1 MNNKHKLLNT
11 RTLTILAM
19 MTALAFLLA
28 AFVRTPPLFPM
39 PPLRFDPKDVVIV
52 MAGFMFGPLAATLMT
67 VVVAFLQMIT
77 VSATG
82 AWGFLMNVISGV
94 AFATTASF
102 IYSKKRTMMGAIVG
116 LASGTIAM
124 TLVMMLWNYTLV
136 PIFTPFV
143 TREYVASI
151 MLGGFLPFNL
161 FKNTL
166 NAALAMLLYRHMKS
180 ALQSVDLLPVD
191 RNPKGRSRWVV
202 TALIVSGVLA
212 ASGVIALF
220 LFNRLWFSGA

>member
-1 MNNKHKLLNT
+1 MRTQTNT
-11 RTLTILAM
+11 KKICVLAM
-19 MTALAFLLA
+19 VAALAFILA
-28 AFVRTPPLFPM
+28 TVMRFQVFPLVHF
-39 PPLRFDPKDVVIV
+39 LRYDPKDVVLVIG
-52 MAGFMFGPLAATLMT
+52 GFIYGPLA
-67 VVVAFLQMIT
+67 IIP
-77 VSATG
+77 
-82 AWGFLMNVISGV
+82 VISGV
-94 AFATTASF
+94 AVLEFFGGSVNRTIFSVFSNIVASVSFCCTAAAV
-102 IYSKKRTMMGAIVG
+102 YRRNRTFQGAVVG
-116 LASGTIAM
+116 LLLAVVMGTS
-124 TLVMMLWNYTLV
+124 VMMLWNYTLV